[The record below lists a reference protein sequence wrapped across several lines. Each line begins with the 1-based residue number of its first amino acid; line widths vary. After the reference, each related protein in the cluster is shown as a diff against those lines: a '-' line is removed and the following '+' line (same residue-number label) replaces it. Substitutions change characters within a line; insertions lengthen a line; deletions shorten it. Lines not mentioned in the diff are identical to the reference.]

1 MAEVLPMRRKTLSN
15 QSINQSIYQCVNINN
30 EMFPLG
36 RHVI

>member
-15 QSINQSIYQCVNINN
+15 QSINQSINQCVNINN